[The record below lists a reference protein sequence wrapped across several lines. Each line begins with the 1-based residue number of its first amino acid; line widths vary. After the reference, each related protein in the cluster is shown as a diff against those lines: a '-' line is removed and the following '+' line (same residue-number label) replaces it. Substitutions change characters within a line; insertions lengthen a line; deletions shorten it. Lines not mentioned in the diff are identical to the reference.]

1 MGYLDKIKLANYTR
15 SEDWLNSI
23 SHMVGGGLS
32 VIALI
37 LCLVRAIVVRRWD
50 YALLGLVYGLTMIA
64 MYSCSSVYH
73 ALRPN
78 RGKKAMRMVDHA
90 MIYPMIAGTISPVA
104 VLVIVPVHP
113 ALGWAVFGVAWA
125 VVAAAVPITLTLFN
139 KTKVTQMILYLALGW
154 MIIVALR
161 VLLQTFDRTGTLLLV
176 AGGVAY
182 TLNHLR
188 HRLEAPLFPQ
198 RFPFLCAGRV
208 DTPFLRA
215 ISFRV
220 CQIKPKSP
228 LFLSENRGLCFFRQ
242 NVLYCPRCRKPDE
255 QELFYAKE
263 NLVAKRSLA
272 CCGAFAGTYHCAFRL
287 RRGKRRAN
295 V

>member
-104 VLVIVPVHP
+104 VLVIVPGHP

-182 TLNHLR
+182 TLGAIIYGIGSK
-188 HRLEAPLFPQ
+188 HRYFHSVFHFFVLAGSILHFFALYLFV
-198 RFPFLCAGRV
+198 FV
-208 DTPFLRA
+208 
-215 ISFRV
+215 
-220 CQIKPKSP
+220 K
-228 LFLSENRGLCFFRQ
+228 
-242 NVLYCPRCRKPDE
+242 
-255 QELFYAKE
+255 
-263 NLVAKRSLA
+263 
-272 CCGAFAGTYHCAFRL
+272 
-287 RRGKRRAN
+287 
-295 V
+295 

>member
-104 VLVIVPVHP
+104 VLVIVPVRP

-182 TLNHLR
+182 TLGAIIYGIGSK
-188 HRLEAPLFPQ
+188 HRYFHSVFHFFVLAGSILHFFALYLFV
-198 RFPFLCAGRV
+198 FV
-208 DTPFLRA
+208 
-215 ISFRV
+215 
-220 CQIKPKSP
+220 K
-228 LFLSENRGLCFFRQ
+228 
-242 NVLYCPRCRKPDE
+242 
-255 QELFYAKE
+255 
-263 NLVAKRSLA
+263 
-272 CCGAFAGTYHCAFRL
+272 
-287 RRGKRRAN
+287 
-295 V
+295 

>member
-32 VIALI
+32 IIALV

-104 VLVIVPVHP
+104 VLVIVPVRP

-182 TLNHLR
+182 TLGAIIYGIGSK
-188 HRLEAPLFPQ
+188 HRYFHSVFHFFVL
-198 RFPFLCAGRV
+198 AGSI
-208 DTPFLRA
+208 LH
-215 ISFRV
+215 
-220 CQIKPKSP
+220 
-228 LFLSENRGLCFFRQ
+228 FFA
-242 NVLYCPRCRKPDE
+242 LYLYVFVK
-255 QELFYAKE
+255 
-263 NLVAKRSLA
+263 
-272 CCGAFAGTYHCAFRL
+272 
-287 RRGKRRAN
+287 
-295 V
+295 

>member
-32 VIALI
+32 IIALV

-113 ALGWAVFGVAWA
+113 ALGWTVFGVAWA

-182 TLNHLR
+182 TLGAIIYGIGSK
-188 HRLEAPLFPQ
+188 HRYFHSVFHFFVL
-198 RFPFLCAGRV
+198 AGSI
-208 DTPFLRA
+208 LH
-215 ISFRV
+215 
-220 CQIKPKSP
+220 
-228 LFLSENRGLCFFRQ
+228 FFA
-242 NVLYCPRCRKPDE
+242 LYLYVFVK
-255 QELFYAKE
+255 
-263 NLVAKRSLA
+263 
-272 CCGAFAGTYHCAFRL
+272 
-287 RRGKRRAN
+287 
-295 V
+295 

>member
-1 MGYLDKIKLANYTR
+1 MGYLDKIKLASYSR
-15 SEDWLNSI
+15 GEDWLNSI

-182 TLNHLR
+182 TLGAIIYGIGSK
-188 HRLEAPLFPQ
+188 HRYFHSVFHFFVLAGSILHFFALYLFV
-198 RFPFLCAGRV
+198 FV
-208 DTPFLRA
+208 
-215 ISFRV
+215 
-220 CQIKPKSP
+220 K
-228 LFLSENRGLCFFRQ
+228 
-242 NVLYCPRCRKPDE
+242 
-255 QELFYAKE
+255 
-263 NLVAKRSLA
+263 
-272 CCGAFAGTYHCAFRL
+272 
-287 RRGKRRAN
+287 
-295 V
+295 

>member
-32 VIALI
+32 IIALV

-90 MIYPMIAGTISPVA
+90 MIYPMIAGTISPIA
-104 VLVIVPVHP
+104 VLVIVPVRP

-182 TLNHLR
+182 TLGAIIYGIGSK
-188 HRLEAPLFPQ
+188 HRYFHSVFHFFVL
-198 RFPFLCAGRV
+198 AGSI
-208 DTPFLRA
+208 LH
-215 ISFRV
+215 
-220 CQIKPKSP
+220 
-228 LFLSENRGLCFFRQ
+228 FFA
-242 NVLYCPRCRKPDE
+242 LYLYVFVK
-255 QELFYAKE
+255 
-263 NLVAKRSLA
+263 
-272 CCGAFAGTYHCAFRL
+272 
-287 RRGKRRAN
+287 
-295 V
+295 

>member
-37 LCLVRAIVVRRWD
+37 LCLARAIVVRRWD

-182 TLNHLR
+182 TLGAIIYGIGSK
-188 HRLEAPLFPQ
+188 HRYFHSVFHFFVLAGSILHFFALYLFV
-198 RFPFLCAGRV
+198 FV
-208 DTPFLRA
+208 
-215 ISFRV
+215 
-220 CQIKPKSP
+220 K
-228 LFLSENRGLCFFRQ
+228 
-242 NVLYCPRCRKPDE
+242 
-255 QELFYAKE
+255 
-263 NLVAKRSLA
+263 
-272 CCGAFAGTYHCAFRL
+272 
-287 RRGKRRAN
+287 
-295 V
+295 

>member
-32 VIALI
+32 IIALI

-90 MIYPMIAGTISPVA
+90 MIYPMIAGTISPIA
-104 VLVIVPVHP
+104 VLVVVPVRP

-182 TLNHLR
+182 TLGAIIYGIGSK
-188 HRLEAPLFPQ
+188 HRYFHSVFHFFVL
-198 RFPFLCAGRV
+198 AGSI
-208 DTPFLRA
+208 LH
-215 ISFRV
+215 
-220 CQIKPKSP
+220 
-228 LFLSENRGLCFFRQ
+228 FFA
-242 NVLYCPRCRKPDE
+242 LYLYVFVK
-255 QELFYAKE
+255 
-263 NLVAKRSLA
+263 
-272 CCGAFAGTYHCAFRL
+272 
-287 RRGKRRAN
+287 
-295 V
+295 

>member
-104 VLVIVPVHP
+104 VLVIVPV
-113 ALGWAVFGVAWA
+113 
-125 VVAAAVPITLTLFN
+125 
-139 KTKVTQMILYLALGW
+139 Q
-154 MIIVALR
+154 
-161 VLLQTFDRTGTLLLV
+161 
-176 AGGVAY
+176 
-182 TLNHLR
+182 
-188 HRLEAPLFPQ
+188 
-198 RFPFLCAGRV
+198 
-208 DTPFLRA
+208 
-215 ISFRV
+215 
-220 CQIKPKSP
+220 
-228 LFLSENRGLCFFRQ
+228 
-242 NVLYCPRCRKPDE
+242 
-255 QELFYAKE
+255 
-263 NLVAKRSLA
+263 
-272 CCGAFAGTYHCAFRL
+272 
-287 RRGKRRAN
+287 
-295 V
+295 

>member
-182 TLNHLR
+182 TLGAIIYGIGSK
-188 HRLEAPLFPQ
+188 HRYFHSVFHFFVLAWSILHFFALYLFV
-198 RFPFLCAGRV
+198 FV
-208 DTPFLRA
+208 
-215 ISFRV
+215 
-220 CQIKPKSP
+220 K
-228 LFLSENRGLCFFRQ
+228 
-242 NVLYCPRCRKPDE
+242 
-255 QELFYAKE
+255 
-263 NLVAKRSLA
+263 
-272 CCGAFAGTYHCAFRL
+272 
-287 RRGKRRAN
+287 
-295 V
+295 

>member
-1 MGYLDKIKLANYTR
+1 MGYLDKIKLVNYTR

-78 RGKKAMRMVDHA
+78 RGKKAMRLVDHA

-182 TLNHLR
+182 TLGAIIYGIGSK
-188 HRLEAPLFPQ
+188 HRYFHSVFHFFVLAGSILHFFALYLFV
-198 RFPFLCAGRV
+198 FV
-208 DTPFLRA
+208 
-215 ISFRV
+215 
-220 CQIKPKSP
+220 K
-228 LFLSENRGLCFFRQ
+228 
-242 NVLYCPRCRKPDE
+242 
-255 QELFYAKE
+255 
-263 NLVAKRSLA
+263 
-272 CCGAFAGTYHCAFRL
+272 
-287 RRGKRRAN
+287 
-295 V
+295 

>member
-32 VIALI
+32 IIALI

-90 MIYPMIAGTISPVA
+90 MIYPMIAGTISPIA
-104 VLVIVPVHP
+104 VLVIVPVRP

-161 VLLQTFDRTGTLLLV
+161 VLLQTFGRTGTLLLV

-182 TLNHLR
+182 TLGAIIYGIGSK
-188 HRLEAPLFPQ
+188 HRYFHSVFHFFVL
-198 RFPFLCAGRV
+198 AGSI
-208 DTPFLRA
+208 LH
-215 ISFRV
+215 
-220 CQIKPKSP
+220 
-228 LFLSENRGLCFFRQ
+228 FFA
-242 NVLYCPRCRKPDE
+242 LYLYVFVK
-255 QELFYAKE
+255 
-263 NLVAKRSLA
+263 
-272 CCGAFAGTYHCAFRL
+272 
-287 RRGKRRAN
+287 
-295 V
+295 

>member
-32 VIALI
+32 IIALI

-90 MIYPMIAGTISPVA
+90 MIYPMIAGTISPIA
-104 VLVIVPVHP
+104 VLVIVPVRP

-182 TLNHLR
+182 TLGAIIYGIGSK
-188 HRLEAPLFPQ
+188 HRYFHSVFHFFVL
-198 RFPFLCAGRV
+198 AGSI
-208 DTPFLRA
+208 LH
-215 ISFRV
+215 
-220 CQIKPKSP
+220 
-228 LFLSENRGLCFFRQ
+228 FFA
-242 NVLYCPRCRKPDE
+242 LY
-255 QELFYAKE
+255 L
-263 NLVAKRSLA
+263 
-272 CCGAFAGTYHCAFRL
+272 
-287 RRGKRRAN
+287 
-295 V
+295 

>member
-32 VIALI
+32 IIALI

-104 VLVIVPVHP
+104 VLVIVPVRP

-161 VLLQTFDRTGTLLLV
+161 VLLQTFDRTGMLLLV

-182 TLNHLR
+182 TLGAIIYGIGSK
-188 HRLEAPLFPQ
+188 HRYFHSVFHFFVL
-198 RFPFLCAGRV
+198 AGSI
-208 DTPFLRA
+208 LH
-215 ISFRV
+215 
-220 CQIKPKSP
+220 
-228 LFLSENRGLCFFRQ
+228 FFA
-242 NVLYCPRCRKPDE
+242 LYLYVFVK
-255 QELFYAKE
+255 
-263 NLVAKRSLA
+263 
-272 CCGAFAGTYHCAFRL
+272 
-287 RRGKRRAN
+287 
-295 V
+295 

>member
-32 VIALI
+32 IIALV

-50 YALLGLVYGLTMIA
+50 YALLGLVYGITMIA

-90 MIYPMIAGTISPVA
+90 MIYPMIAGTISPIA
-104 VLVIVPVHP
+104 VLVIVPVRP

-182 TLNHLR
+182 TLGAIIYGIGSK
-188 HRLEAPLFPQ
+188 HRYFHSVFHFFVLAGSILHFFALYLFV
-198 RFPFLCAGRV
+198 FV
-208 DTPFLRA
+208 
-215 ISFRV
+215 
-220 CQIKPKSP
+220 K
-228 LFLSENRGLCFFRQ
+228 
-242 NVLYCPRCRKPDE
+242 
-255 QELFYAKE
+255 
-263 NLVAKRSLA
+263 
-272 CCGAFAGTYHCAFRL
+272 
-287 RRGKRRAN
+287 
-295 V
+295 

>member
-73 ALRPN
+73 ALRPKN
-78 RGKKAMRMVDHA
+78 KKKAMRMVDHA

-182 TLNHLR
+182 TLGAIIYGIGSK
-188 HRLEAPLFPQ
+188 HRYFHSVFHFFVLAGSILHFFALYLFV
-198 RFPFLCAGRV
+198 FV
-208 DTPFLRA
+208 
-215 ISFRV
+215 
-220 CQIKPKSP
+220 K
-228 LFLSENRGLCFFRQ
+228 
-242 NVLYCPRCRKPDE
+242 
-255 QELFYAKE
+255 
-263 NLVAKRSLA
+263 
-272 CCGAFAGTYHCAFRL
+272 
-287 RRGKRRAN
+287 
-295 V
+295 

>member
-1 MGYLDKIKLANYTR
+1 MGYLDKIKLADYTR

-32 VIALI
+32 VVALL
-37 LCLVRAIVVRRWD
+37 LCLIRAIVVRRWD

-90 MIYPMIAGTISPVA
+90 MIYPMIAGTISPIA
-104 VLVIVPVHP
+104 VLVIVPVRP
-113 ALGWAVFGVAWA
+113 VLGWVVFGVAWA

-161 VLLQTFDRTGTLLLV
+161 VLLQSFDRTGTILLV

-182 TLNHLR
+182 TLGAIIYGIGAK
-188 HRLEAPLFPQ
+188 HRYFHSVFHFFVLAGSILHFFALYLFV
-198 RFPFLCAGRV
+198 FV
-208 DTPFLRA
+208 
-215 ISFRV
+215 
-220 CQIKPKSP
+220 K
-228 LFLSENRGLCFFRQ
+228 
-242 NVLYCPRCRKPDE
+242 
-255 QELFYAKE
+255 
-263 NLVAKRSLA
+263 
-272 CCGAFAGTYHCAFRL
+272 
-287 RRGKRRAN
+287 
-295 V
+295 

>member
-32 VIALI
+32 IIALV

-90 MIYPMIAGTISPVA
+90 MIYPMIAGTISPIA
-104 VLVIVPVHP
+104 VLVIVPVRP

-161 VLLQTFDRTGTLLLV
+161 VLLQTFDRTGTILLV

-182 TLNHLR
+182 TLGAIIYGIGAK
-188 HRLEAPLFPQ
+188 HRYFHSVFHFFVLAGSILHFFALYLFV
-198 RFPFLCAGRV
+198 FV
-208 DTPFLRA
+208 
-215 ISFRV
+215 
-220 CQIKPKSP
+220 K
-228 LFLSENRGLCFFRQ
+228 
-242 NVLYCPRCRKPDE
+242 
-255 QELFYAKE
+255 
-263 NLVAKRSLA
+263 
-272 CCGAFAGTYHCAFRL
+272 
-287 RRGKRRAN
+287 
-295 V
+295 

>member
-1 MGYLDKIKLANYTR
+1 MGYLDKIKLVNYTR

-182 TLNHLR
+182 TLGAIIYGIGSK
-188 HRLEAPLFPQ
+188 HRYFHSVFHFFVLAGSILHFFALYLFV
-198 RFPFLCAGRV
+198 FV
-208 DTPFLRA
+208 
-215 ISFRV
+215 
-220 CQIKPKSP
+220 K
-228 LFLSENRGLCFFRQ
+228 
-242 NVLYCPRCRKPDE
+242 
-255 QELFYAKE
+255 
-263 NLVAKRSLA
+263 
-272 CCGAFAGTYHCAFRL
+272 
-287 RRGKRRAN
+287 
-295 V
+295 

>member
-32 VIALI
+32 IIALI

-90 MIYPMIAGTISPVA
+90 MIYPMIAGTISPIA
-104 VLVIVPVHP
+104 VLVIVPVRP

-182 TLNHLR
+182 TLGAIIYGIGSK
-188 HRLEAPLFPQ
+188 HRYFHSVFHFFVL
-198 RFPFLCAGRV
+198 AGSI
-208 DTPFLRA
+208 LH
-215 ISFRV
+215 
-220 CQIKPKSP
+220 
-228 LFLSENRGLCFFRQ
+228 FFA
-242 NVLYCPRCRKPDE
+242 LYLYVFVK
-255 QELFYAKE
+255 
-263 NLVAKRSLA
+263 
-272 CCGAFAGTYHCAFRL
+272 
-287 RRGKRRAN
+287 
-295 V
+295 